1 MKKLSLVV
9 VLLASGWA
17 QTGAALVNFTGI
29 AFEPAALGLC
39 TPPLSL
45 YYCNAI
51 PKPTT
56 PTPAQPTAPA
66 PQPATPSA
74 ATSGS
79 PSATLRATASTVN
92 SGQTTQLSWSSQ
104 SADRCVASGAWSG
117 TLPASGTR
125 VVGPLSRSSTFTLT
139 CSGGGGSAIAM
150 TSVSVLG
157 QLQVR
162 WKAPTKNADGT
173 PLTDL
178 AGYRIYYGQSSG
190 HYDGVQDIRNPAATT
205 GQLRLPTGSYY
216 VAATALDRDGNE
228 SRHSNEVV
236 KTVQ

>member
-17 QTGAALVNFTGI
+17 QTGAALINFTGI
-29 AFEPAALGLC
+29 ALEPATLGLC

-51 PKPTT
+51 PKPT
-56 PTPAQPTAPA
+56 APA
-66 PQPATPSA
+66 PQPATPPA
-74 ATSGS
+74 AGSGS
-79 PSATLRATASTVN
+79 PSATLRATAATVN

-104 SADRCVASGAWSG
+104 SADRCMASGAWSG
-117 TLPASGTR
+117 ILPASGTR

-150 TSVSVLG
+150 TSVEVLG

-162 WKAPTKNADGT
+162 WRAPTKNADGT

-205 GQLRLPTGSYY
+205 GGLRLPTGSYY